1 MLLYHTIDTYSGF
14 QWAFALNSEKDDSKI
29 AHLLVVMTILE
40 MPQQNEIEDAPAYVS
55 NRVQVFRQY
64 DIEHATD
71 ISYNPTGQTRLR
83 RFKYILKEMFIKL
96 KGDMESSRDRLNN
109 ALLTL
114 NFLNVNETDST
125 AA

>member
-1 MLLYHTIDTYSGF
+1 
-14 QWAFALNSEKDDSKI
+14 
-29 AHLLVVMTILE
+29 MTILE

-55 NRVQVFRQY
+55 NRVQVFRHY

-114 NFLNVNETDST
+114 NFLNVNETGST
-125 AA
+125 AAKEKKQKPRLVRWLSW